1 MGIYKQTFGGNS
13 MENNHSRHFRPVTKQ
28 FTRSTREQQK
38 KVHSIQPELID
49 SVMPLYQIIRF
60 ANQASKHRLKVYT
73 TIEFKR
79 TNGSYTRKTF
89 KGVFRS
95 LVNENRQIV
104 FETSNPNITYI
115 LSIEQLLAI
124 QLAEV

>member
-1 MGIYKQTFGGNS
+1 MNIYKQTFGGNS
-13 MENNHSRHFRPVTKQ
+13 MENNYNRHFRPVIKP
-28 FTRSTREQQK
+28 FTRSTKEQQK
-38 KVHSIQPELID
+38 EVRSIHPELID

-60 ANQASKHRLKVYT
+60 ANQASKNRLIVYA

-79 TNGSYTRKTF
+79 ANGSYTQKTF

-104 FETSNPNITYI
+104 FETNNPNITYI